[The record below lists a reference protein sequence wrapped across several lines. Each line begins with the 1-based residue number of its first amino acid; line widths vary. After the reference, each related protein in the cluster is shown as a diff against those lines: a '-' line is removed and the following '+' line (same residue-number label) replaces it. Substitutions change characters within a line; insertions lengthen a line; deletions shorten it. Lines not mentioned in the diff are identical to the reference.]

1 MMNDRSD
8 LLPISSQNFLAEAE
22 EITDKLAMDLA
33 DLSDLVGSGGD
44 NPDLLNAIFRGAH
57 SLKGLAGLFG
67 FSAISEL
74 SHRME
79 SLLDRLR
86 LGKLDLEKPVMW
98 LLFESQALLKALLR
112 DVAATG
118 QPGHGDEIAA
128 CGARIDAA
136 LSSSGGDDNPPS
148 LKQIGLPDELL
159 SSLTEYEQHRLR
171 ENLEKGKK
179 LYSVH
184 ASYDLA
190 SFDGA
195 LTRLTQALKGHGE
208 IICTL
213 PGAGDDPDSQ
223 ISFDILYGTS
233 EDGEKLLEPLGD
245 AGGTVARLSPPA
257 SPRPGVESEAPPAV
271 PAAES
276 AAVPD
281 RVGEPPLPS
290 VRDEALSVKSMSRTV
305 RVDIAKLDELMNIV
319 GELALAHASINDIA
333 LAMGHG
339 EFSPLA
345 VDLARAS
352 RLLERRLS
360 ALRKGVAEIRM
371 IPVGQLYERIS
382 LIVRTISRELG
393 KKVEPRFLGADTE
406 LDKLI
411 IEEISDPLMHIVRN
425 AVDHGIEHP
434 EQRVA
439 LGKNE
444 TGVISVSAR
453 QKGSHVVIEVRDD
466 GGGIDLEKVRDSAV
480 RKRLVPDAARLSDDE
495 VLEFIFLP
503 GFSTSDQVSDVSGR
517 GVGMDVVRN
526 NIAAISGMVDVET
539 ARGRGT
545 RFRITLP
552 ITLAMIKA
560 LIVSCAGRT
569 YALPVAALHES
580 LLVTDGDIRVTE
592 RGELFQLRGTAVPLL
607 RLERFFGLDRPE
619 RRPDEYY
626 VVVAGIADTRMGLVV
641 DDLLGQQE
649 IVIKSL
655 GEAFRG
661 LKGISGA
668 TDLGELGTILVLD
681 PAAMISAA
689 GKSGI

>member
-8 LLPISSQNFLAEAE
+8 SPHISSQSFLAEAE
-22 EITDKLAMDLA
+22 EIADRLAMDLA
-33 DLSDLVGSGGD
+33 DLADQVGSGRE
-44 NPDLLNAIFRGAH
+44 NPDLLNAVFRGAH

-67 FSAISEL
+67 FSAIAEL

-86 LGKLDLEKPVMW
+86 LGKMDLEKPVMW
-98 LLFESQALLKALLR
+98 LLFESQALLKTLLR
-112 DVAATG
+112 DVSLTG

-136 LSSSGGDDNPPS
+136 LSSSGRGDHGAS
-148 LKQIGLPDELL
+148 LEQVGLPDELL
-159 SSLTEYEQHRLR
+159 SSLTEYERYRLR
-171 ENLEKGKK
+171 ENMEKGKK

-195 LTRLTQALKGHGE
+195 LTRLTRTLKEHGE

-223 ISFDILYGTS
+223 ISFDILYGSS
-233 EDGEKLLEPLGD
+233 EDGEELLEPLGETGGRVVRLNPPD
-245 AGGTVARLSPPA
+245 AEG
-257 SPRPGVESEAPPAV
+257 EAPPVAQ
-271 PAAES
+271 AES
-276 AAVPD
+276 APVPV
-281 RVGEPPLPS
+281 RGGEPPQAS

-319 GELALAHASINDIA
+319 GELSLVHASINDIA

-339 EFSPLA
+339 EFSPR
-345 VDLARAS
+345 VVELARAS

-382 LIVRTISRELG
+382 LIVRTISREQG
-393 KKVEPRFLGADTE
+393 KKVEPRFFGADTE

-439 LGKNE
+439 LGKDE

-466 GGGIDLEKVRDSAV
+466 GGGIDLEKVRDGAV
-480 RKRLVPDAARLSDDE
+480 RKRLVDDASLISDAE
-495 VLEFIFLP
+495 ALEFIFLP

-526 NIAAISGMVDVET
+526 NIAAISGVVDVET
-539 ARGRGT
+539 ARGSGT

-552 ITLAMIKA
+552 ITLAMIRA

-580 LLVTDGDIRVTE
+580 LLVTDDDIRATE
-592 RGELFQLRGTAVPLL
+592 GGEEILLRGSAMPLL

-619 RRPDEYY
+619 KRPEEYY
-626 VVVAGIADTRMGLVV
+626 VVVAGIAEMRMGVVV

-668 TDLGELGTILVLD
+668 TDLGERGAILVLD
-681 PAAMISAA
+681 PAAMIGAA
-689 GKSGI
+689 ARTGT

>member
-8 LLPISSQNFLAEAE
+8 APHTSPQNFLAEAE
-22 EITDKLAMDLA
+22 EIVDRLAMDLA
-33 DLSDLVGSGGD
+33 DLSDLVGGKGE

-74 SHRME
+74 SHLME

-86 LGKLDLEKPVMW
+86 LGKLDLEKSVMW
-98 LLFESQALLKALLR
+98 LLFEAQALLKTLLR
-112 DVAATG
+112 DVSLTG
-118 QPGHGDEIAA
+118 QPGHGDEITA
-128 CGARIDAA
+128 CSARIDAA
-136 LSSSGGDDNPPS
+136 LSSSGGRDHALS
-148 LKQIGLPDELL
+148 LEQVGLPDELL

-171 ENLEKGKK
+171 ENLEKGNK

-184 ASYDLA
+184 VSYAVA
-190 SFDGA
+190 SFDGE
-195 LTRLTQALKGHGE
+195 LTRLTQALKGEGE

-213 PGAGDDPDSQ
+213 PGAGDDPESE
-223 ISFDILYGTS
+223 ISFDILYGS
-233 EDGEKLLEPLGD
+233 SVDAEDLLKPLGG
-245 AGGTVARLSPPA
+245 AGGTVVRLSPPA
-257 SPRPGVESEAPPAV
+257 SPPPGPEGGTLAV
-271 PAAES
+271 QAAES
-276 AAVPD
+276 APVLA
-281 RVGEPPLPS
+281 RAGGEPSPS
-290 VRDEALSVKSMSRTV
+290 LVRDEALSVKSMSRTV

-319 GELALAHASINDIA
+319 GELSLAHASINDIA
-333 LAMGHG
+333 LAMAHG
-339 EFSPLA
+339 TYSPQA
-345 VDLARAS
+345 VELARAS

-382 LIVRTISRELG
+382 LIVRTISREQG
-393 KKVEPRFLGADTE
+393 KKVEPRFFGADTE

-411 IEEISDPLMHIVRN
+411 IEGISDPLMHIVRN
-425 AVDHGIEHP
+425 AVDHGIEPP
-434 EQRVA
+434 ERRDA
-439 LGKNE
+439 LGKDE

-466 GGGIDLEKVRDSAV
+466 GSGIDLEKVREIAV
-480 RKRLVPDAARLSDDE
+480 RKRLVPDAARLSDGE
-495 VLEFIFLP
+495 ALEFIFLP
-503 GFSTSDQVSDVSGR
+503 GFSTSDEISDVSGR

-580 LLVTDGDIRVTE
+580 LLVTDNDIRTTE
-592 RGELFQLRGTAVPLL
+592 GGELFLLRGIAVPLL
-607 RLERFFGLDRPE
+607 RLDRFLGLDRAG

-626 VVVAGIADTRMGLVV
+626 VVVAGIADMRMGLVV
-641 DDLLGQQE
+641 DNLLGQQD

-661 LKGISGA
+661 LRGISGA
-668 TDLGELGTILVLD
+668 TDLGEQGTVLVLD
-681 PAAMISAA
+681 PAAMISSAA
-689 GKSGI
+689 RTGT